1 MVMEAQKQKYFVTV
15 DDLGQFDLD
24 DDRSIAPAVEY
35 ALEQAGIEAMV
46 DQNEFRRDMVAVMTT
61 ATADEV
67 QKALQHDEI
76 DAEVSMMEDNE
87 EMVHTGPGHF
97 KQDDFTTS
105 VKKSKKFKYVPAR
118 HGDNGL
124 ADEDTQTKESIEEHE
139 QRYQELMKEYKEFVE
154 SEEDQ
159 KKKTDEKLSER
170 TPNTQGQSSSTG
182 RRQLRRVVEPNTV
195 IRELI
200 KNKNHKFDLDDT
212 ARKIGITTQQLV
224 TDPMFKQ
231 AIRNVLTI
239 GIGKSNRGQLATPS
253 GDIDQVKKDIKQVV
267 TPGLLSKTTA
277 VIKQMRNQPADSQ
290 KTIDDTVRR
299 LEKLPTTT
307 PFADL
312 DQYVNTIDDVAKL
325 EAIGEFMIHTLN
337 RIGFKGKFDRF
348 KQDITSKPVKAFGD
362 LERTVTGQ

>member
-24 DDRSIAPAVEY
+24 DDRSIAPSIEY
-35 ALEQAGIEAMV
+35 ALEQAGIEAVV

-124 ADEDTQTKESIEEHE
+124 ADEDTQTKESIEEQE

-159 KKKTDEKLSER
+159 KKKTDEKLSEAP
-170 TPNTQGQSSSTG
+170 TVDQ
-182 RRQLRRVVEPNTV
+182 RVL
-195 IRELI
+195 RELLR
-200 KNKNHKFDLDDT
+200 NRSHKFDLDET
-212 ARKIGITTQQLV
+212 AKKIGMTTQQLLA
-224 TDPMFKQ
+224 DPMFNQ
-231 AIRNVLTI
+231 AMKTILRI
-239 GIGKSNRGQLATPS
+239 GIGKSDRGQLTTFGGDTP
-253 GDIDQVKKDIKQVV
+253 DEIKKEIKKAI

-277 VIKQMRNQPADSQ
+277 VIKQLKSQPDNSQQTVDSIADNLA
-290 KTIDDTVRR
+290 KR
-299 LEKLPTTT
+299 PTGT
-307 PFADL
+307 PFSDL
-312 DQYVNTIDDVAKL
+312 EQYVKTIDDVAKL
-325 EAIGEFMIHTLN
+325 EAIGEFAIHTMN
-337 RIGFKGKFDRF
+337 RIGAKGKWSRF
-348 KQDITSKPVKAFGD
+348 KQDLMSKPVKAFGD

>member
-170 TPNTQGQSSSTG
+170 APNTQSQSSSTSQ
-182 RRQLRRVVEPNTV
+182 RQLRRATPDTVV
-195 IRELI
+195 RELI